1 MVFDKQVPN
10 EMRNKNKSKGRQ
22 WEGDHDNTQS
32 RTDLFLKE
40 MNSVAEI

>member
-1 MVFDKQVPN
+1 MVFDKQVSN
-10 EMRNKNKSKGRQ
+10 EMRNKNRSKERR

-40 MNSVAEI
+40 MNSVAGI